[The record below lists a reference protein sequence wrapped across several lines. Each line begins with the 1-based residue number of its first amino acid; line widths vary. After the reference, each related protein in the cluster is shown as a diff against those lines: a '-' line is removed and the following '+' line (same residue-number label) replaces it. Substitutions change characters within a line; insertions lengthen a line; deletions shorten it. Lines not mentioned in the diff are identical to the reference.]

1 MTREKNVPGNP
12 HECRLNAA
20 HCSELA
26 KTVVT
31 SECQSL
37 LVLAD
42 TWKRLAAELEADQS
56 LLQVLSELDLS
67 SQPYE
72 AFLFAL
78 NIHPG
83 LKWPSQKTA
92 IGECIFDL
100 IAVKPRP
107 LGLRLQ
113 I

>member
-1 MTREKNVPGNP
+1 MTREKNMPGNP

-31 SECQSL
+31 SECQAL

-72 AFLFAL
+72 AFQFAL

-83 LKWPSQKTA
+83 LKWPSQKT
-92 IGECIFDL
+92 
-100 IAVKPRP
+100 VKDTSPKA
-107 LGLRLQ
+107 
-113 I
+113 

>member
-1 MTREKNVPGNP
+1 MPGNP

-31 SECQSL
+31 SECQAL

-72 AFLFAL
+72 AFQFAL

-83 LKWPSQKTA
+83 LS
-92 IGECIFDL
+92 E
-100 IAVKPRP
+100 PRSRSISAQRNRTEYQRNDDKRRVHLVP
-107 LGLRLQ
+107 VVTQ
-113 I
+113 

>member
-42 TWKRLAAELEADQS
+42 TWKRLEPAPGVIGIRPQLAAL
-56 LLQVLSELDLS
+56 
-67 SQPYE
+67 
-72 AFLFAL
+72 
-78 NIHPG
+78 
-83 LKWPSQKTA
+83 
-92 IGECIFDL
+92 
-100 IAVKPRP
+100 
-107 LGLRLQ
+107 
-113 I
+113 

>member
-1 MTREKNVPGNP
+1 MTREKNMPGNP

-56 LLQVLSELDLS
+56 LLQVLSELHLS
-67 SQPYE
+67 SQPHE
-72 AFLFAL
+72 ALLIAL

-83 LKWPSQKTA
+83 LKRPLQKT
-92 IGECIFDL
+92 G
-100 IAVKPRP
+100 
-107 LGLRLQ
+107 
-113 I
+113 

>member
-1 MTREKNVPGNP
+1 MTREKNMPGNP

-26 KTVVT
+26 KTAVT
-31 SECQSL
+31 SECRAL
-37 LVLAD
+37 LALAD

-83 LKWPSQKTA
+83 LKWPSQKT
-92 IGECIFDL
+92 G
-100 IAVKPRP
+100 
-107 LGLRLQ
+107 
-113 I
+113 

>member
-1 MTREKNVPGNP
+1 MTIHDPEGNMPGNP

-20 HCSELA
+20 QCSKLA
-26 KTVVT
+26 KTAVT
-31 SECQSL
+31 SECDAL
-37 LVLAD
+37 FALAD
-42 TWKRLAAELEADQS
+42 TWKRLAAELEADQK

-83 LKWPSQKTA
+83 LKWPSQKA
-92 IGECIFDL
+92 G
-100 IAVKPRP
+100 
-107 LGLRLQ
+107 
-113 I
+113 